1 MASVTL
7 KDDTF
12 KQVID
17 TCYQIAINL
26 IHLGIDHYTKELSN
40 SIVEE
45 RLTLAYDVQ
54 DDGCAQ
60 EEDIGIVSLCMSSSS
75 GYAHTPWSN
84 GDLPAKII
92 SLHERLMGEIG
103 DTLIGNEGFLVDLV
117 MTDDQK
123 KYAEETFI
131 PLYEVVIL

>member
-17 TCYQIAINL
+17 TCYHIAINL
-26 IHLGIDHYTKELSN
+26 IHQGVCHYTKELSK

-45 RLTLAYDVQ
+45 RLTLSYDVE
-54 DDGCAQ
+54 DDGYTQ
-60 EEDIGIVSLCMSSSS
+60 EEDIGIVTLCMSSSS
-75 GYAHTPWSN
+75 GYSHTPWSH
-84 GDLPAKII
+84 GDLTDKII
-92 SLHERLMGEIG
+92 SLHRKLMGEIG
-103 DTLIGNEGFLVDLV
+103 DTLIKSEGFSVSLV